1 MTARKTLVALF
12 ILLVFTL
19 GGIFAA
25 SAHEVR
31 PVYLEATES
40 ASGVWDITWKQPL
53 KDGARLKIDPVL
65 PVECIPENERRA
77 IKAATIVT
85 RWQTICDLGNA
96 QISIVG
102 LDRTLTDAFVRV
114 RKLDGEDI
122 SSVLRAGNP
131 VLDLSTAK
139 AAPIA
144 DYVRIGVEHIIFGF
158 DHLLFVLG
166 LFLLVHTRKLFVTVT
181 AFTVAHSITLGLSA
195 LAGISLPGAP
205 VEIVIALSIV
215 LLGVEAVNLQRGKT
229 SISAQYPWV
238 IAFGFG
244 LIHGFGFAG
253 ALAEI
258 GLPKG
263 AEIMALLLFNV
274 GVEIGQVI
282 FLIALLCLKWLLTRL
297 SEPAVRPTQL
307 ILSYAIGI
315 AGSYWVIERLAAT
328 FT

>member
-1 MTARKTLVALF
+1 MTARKTLIALVTLF
-12 ILLVFTL
+12 VFTL
-19 GGIFAA
+19 GGLFAA

-40 ASGVWDITWKQPL
+40 TPGIWDITWKQPI

-65 PVECIPENERRA
+65 PSECTPEKERRTVTG
-77 IKAATIVT
+77 ATIIT
-85 RWQTICDLGNA
+85 RWQTACDLGDA
-96 QISIVG
+96 QISILG

-122 SSVLRAGNP
+122 SSVLRADAP
-131 VLDLSTAK
+131 TLDISTAK
-139 AAPIA
+139 AAPVA

-166 LFLLVHTRKLFVTVT
+166 LFLLVQTRKLFLTVT

-205 VEIVIALSIV
+205 VEIVIALSII
-215 LLGVEAVNLQRGKT
+215 LLGAEAVHLLRGKT
-229 SISAQYPWV
+229 SISARFPWV

-274 GVEIGQVI
+274 GVEVGQVL
-282 FLIALLCLKWLLTRL
+282 FLIALLCLKWLMTRL
-297 SEPAVRPTQL
+297 LESSVRPAQL
-307 ILSYAIGI
+307 ILSYTIGI
-315 AGSYWVIERLAAT
+315 AGSYWVIERLVST
-328 FT
+328 FA